1 MNGRNAAVEATF
13 CGHNVGHMGSI
24 TPRSMESGFGLAEA
38 LVALLLLAI
47 ATIGAGAA
55 MVESLAAQRAALL
68 RTQAADLAADLAEAL
83 RSSPDASAQEAEILS
98 WQTRVLSR
106 LPRAEPHAVRQT
118 PSQSITPSM
127 LPAGIHIRLQW
138 RDGRAP
144 SLSLLVLPIAIG
156 NAQEG
161 S

>member
-1 MNGRNAAVEATF
+1 MNGRYAAFGAAF

-24 TPRSMESGFGLAEA
+24 TPRSIESGFGLAEA

-68 RTQAADLAADLAEAL
+68 RTLAADLAADLAEAL
-83 RSSPDASAQEAEILS
+83 RSSPDASAQEAEIRS
-98 WQTRVLSR
+98 WQATVLLK
-106 LPRAEPHAVRQT
+106 LPRAEPQAVRLT
-118 PSQSITPSM
+118 PAQPASPAL
-127 LPAGIHIRLQW
+127 LPAGFHIRLQW

-144 SLSLLVLPIAIG
+144 SPAQLSLPIATG
-156 NAQEG
+156 NAQDA

>member
-1 MNGRNAAVEATF
+1 MNGRNAAVGTTI
-13 CGHNVGHMGSI
+13 CGHNVAHMGSI
-24 TPRSMESGFGLAEA
+24 TPRSMASGFGLAEA

-83 RSSPDASAQEAEILS
+83 RSSPDTFVQEAEIRS
-98 WQTRVLSR
+98 WQAMVLSR
-106 LPRAEPHAVRQT
+106 LPRAEPYAIRLT
-118 PSQSITPSM
+118 PSQATTPAM
-127 LPAGIHIRLQW
+127 LPAGIQIRLQW

-144 SLSLLVLPIAIG
+144 SPSLLVLPIATG
-156 NAQEG
+156 NGRAE